1 MRMLWR
7 WCKESRHDPIGLQHA
22 TLCSKLRG
30 FYQYFGVRGNYK
42 VLEVVY
48 EYAQKAWKH
57 WLGRRHR
64 DGRISHEKFRRTL
77 EAYPLPLPRIVH
89 NI

>member
-1 MRMLWR
+1 M
-7 WCKESRHDPIGLQHA
+7 
-22 TLCSKLRG
+22 CSKLRG
-30 FYQYFGVRGNYK
+30 FYQYFGVQGNYK

-64 DGRISHEKFRRTL
+64 DGRINHEKFSRVL
-77 EAYPLPLPRIVH
+77 DAYPLPLPRIVH